1 MTDHAAVRAGDQA
14 ETAATAALL
23 ARLALQAARRG
34 GYPSPSGGSTWTN
47 DDAWDLVAHAYDR
60 KGDFVEIANIST
72 TDDRGLELY
81 LLRVFENLLRDQGR
95 ATERGKLIGR
105 LETILGAIPRFC
117 RHTIPYNAWRLES
130 CADRAWQGD
139 VGHLIRAASRLRGV
153 AVTAWNTAGP
163 TPRTTREAIVR
174 VAEAALTEADGF
186 VRDGDVA
193 LVIQAC
199 VPAVPSDPAALE
211 VPLPDAPSTVSE
223 HGASDVHLDPDPT
236 DAPAEE
242 IAAAVWASLTHDER
256 RAVPFLGSAR
266 AVADELGLPRRTAT
280 AITES
285 ARAKTRAATTEGH
298 EAAVIGELRDLSSTF
313 IADGEGGVP

>member
-1 MTDHAAVRAGDQA
+1 MTDHAAVRAGDEA
-14 ETAATAALL
+14 EAAALL

-34 GYPSPSGGSTWTN
+34 GYPSPSGGSTWSN

-81 LLRVFENLLRDQGR
+81 LLRVFENLLRDQAR
-95 ATERGKLIGR
+95 ATERGKLVGR
-105 LETILGAIPRFC
+105 IETILGPIPRFC
-117 RHTIPYNAWRLES
+117 RHTTPYNAWRLDS
-130 CADRAWQGD
+130 CADGAWQGD

-153 AVTAWNTAGP
+153 TATAWNTAGP
-163 TPRTTREAIVR
+163 TPRTTRDAIVR

-193 LVIQAC
+193 HVIQVC
-199 VPAVPSDPAALE
+199 VPAVPSDPVALE
-211 VPLPDAPSTVSE
+211 VPLPDAPSTASE
-223 HGASDVHLDPDPT
+223 HAASAVHLDSDPT
-236 DAPAEE
+236 DATAEE
-242 IAAAVWASLTHDER
+242 TAAAIWANLTHDER
-256 RAVPFLGSAR
+256 RSVPFLDSAR

-298 EAAVIGELRDLSSTF
+298 EAAVIGELRDLSLAF
-313 IADGEGGVP
+313 FADCEEGVS